1 MPSAPSEPGEHARA
15 ASGTGQQARL
25 LRSAQPSRRR
35 ARRVRAGPPRP
46 LDERGDALAG
56 VPAQAE
62 ASLRAALRLY
72 QDRHAPL
79 LAGQAAAA
87 LASLTGHP
95 SAKSA

>member
-1 MPSAPSEPGEHARA
+1 VDRLA
-15 ASGTGQQARL
+15 AA
-25 LRSAQPSRRR
+25 
-35 ARRVRAGPPRP
+35 
-46 LDERGDALAG
+46 
-56 VPAQAE
+56 PAQAA

-95 SAKSA
+95 SAKPT